1 MGRLDTSIYN
11 QIEAPKFESP
21 LNSLAQVLPVAGMLQ
36 KNKLMQRDMAE
47 QDALKQAAKDAFDPT
62 TGKLDASKYS
72 SALGQGGHVKQ
83 LNEFETQQREQ
94 KKAQIKE
101 ALDKFGVIGQLMGGV
116 RDQSSYDSAR
126 QQAASI
132 LGPDAVANIS
142 PVYNPRE
149 IEANRVRALSV
160 KEQLEQQMKQLEFGE
175 KQRHHKATES
185 VSWAN
190 HGLSKQRLN
199 MEQSAPKGQII
210 QTDKGT
216 MIVDPR
222 SGTAQPVTGP
232 DGKPLVGAGKAPT
245 EFQGKSAAFGARADL
260 ADKTITG
267 LTGKYSPV
275 AINSK
280 MAVESTPLIGGI
292 IGAATNKMALSQND
306 QKAEQAQ
313 RDFVNAIL
321 RQESGAVISDT
332 EFDNARKQYFPQP
345 GDGAEVVA
353 QKAKNRKTAIEGLKR
368 NAGSAA
374 FTPSDADAGGLSPA
388 EQKEL
393 DQLRARF
400 GKK

>member
-1 MGRLDTSIYN
+1 LSGVASGGAGSKIPSLLKSFADQDKATADLEKTRTDSTAKKLDIAGQAFGYVRNNPTLENAHFALDYLGSNGIYTPEQVAQYKELTKSN
-11 QIEAPKFESP
+11 PAAVKQ
-21 LNSLAQVLPVAGMLQ
+21 LADQAFQAVLS
-36 KNKLMQRDMAE
+36 
-47 QDALKQAAKDAFDPT
+47 AKDQLPTYQTRNTGGTTDTLAIDPVT
-62 TGKLDASKYS
+62 RKVVVANSVQNTQSPDSKAS
-72 SALGQGGHVKQ
+72 SALG
-83 LNEFETQQREQ
+83 
-94 KKAQIKE
+94 
-101 ALDKFGVIGQLMGGV
+101 
-116 RDQSSYDSAR
+116 
-126 QQAASI
+126 
-132 LGPDAVANIS
+132 
-142 PVYNPRE
+142 
-149 IEANRVRALSV
+149 
-160 KEQLEQQMKQLEFGE
+160 
-175 KQRHHKATES
+175 
-185 VSWAN
+185 WAN
-190 HGLSKQRLN
+190 NKLSRERLD
-199 MEQSAPKGQII
+199 MEKSAPKGQII
-210 QTDKGT
+210 QTDQGT

-232 DGKPLVGAGKAPT
+232 GGKPLVGAGKAPT

-345 GDGAEVVA
+345 GDGSEVIA